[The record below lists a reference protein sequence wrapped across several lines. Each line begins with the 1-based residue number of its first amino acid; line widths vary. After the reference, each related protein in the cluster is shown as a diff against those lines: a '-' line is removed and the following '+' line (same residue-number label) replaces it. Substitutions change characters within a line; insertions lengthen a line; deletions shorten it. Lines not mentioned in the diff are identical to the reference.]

1 MKSKENAKLFRGSLL
16 IAISLFLSQP
26 INYVGSKIVYEWN
39 LQLLMASFL
48 NIVLN
53 LLYSLQI
60 IPFLIGVY
68 ILVKKEL

>member
-1 MKSKENAKLFRGSLL
+1 MKSKENTKLFRGSLL
-16 IAISLFLSQP
+16 IAVSLFLSQP

-39 LQLLMASFL
+39 LQLLLASFL
-48 NIVLN
+48 NIFLN